1 MPVRWFSRWVGPDER
16 FVYLHLGI
24 YYHVLANGTENNLKS
39 SERSA
44 AIVFSELR
52 PETKKSD
59 KHIGVYELRPEFFP
73 NDLLMR

>member
-52 PETKKSD
+52 PETKKFR
-59 KHIGVYELRPEFFP
+59 VYELRPEFFP